1 MNLYES
7 ISWKSIAQPKWEK
20 EGEIIIHISF
30 GQHPTFLQIELDLRP
45 PSDRG
50 LSKYSIQTILL
61 LLFTIHVK
69 DLIDTKLF
77 SDRGTQL
84 FSLIYLLQKYKTVI
98 Y

>member
-30 GQHPTFLQIELDLRP
+30 GQHPTFLQIELDPRP
-45 PSDRG
+45 PSD
-50 LSKYSIQTILL
+50 ILYI
-61 LLFTIHVK
+61 FDPDYIIIIYCIHIK

-77 SDRGTQL
+77 LDIGEHNSSPL
-84 FSLIYLLQKYKTVI
+84 YIYSKSIKRSYN
-98 Y
+98 